1 MDYKDYYEVLGIQ
14 KTASEKEIKQA
25 FRKLARKFHPDV
37 NPGDRGAE
45 NKFKEINEAH
55 EVLSDPEK
63 RRKYNQLG
71 ANWKRYEKSARPSGG
86 PGVSGFN
93 VGFEGPGGGA
103 FSDFFKTFFGA
114 GMDVDDLFN
123 RPSGAG
129 FRGARQRGGP
139 RGFGAVPPSAAQPAR
154 DVSASINIT
163 LEESHDGTVR
173 RLSVERAG
181 ATDIIEV
188 RIPKGVKNGSKVRV
202 AGKGEPGGPGKS
214 KDLYLEV
221 KMVPHAIYQR
231 DGDDLSLDLP
241 VTFAEAA
248 LGAEI
253 EVPTLSGKARIK
265 LPKGSQPGRRMR
277 LKGKGMP
284 KLKGSGH
291 GDLFAKLMVVVPKE
305 LDKREKELMEEL
317 ATLSKE
323 NPRAHLG
330 CS

>member
-1 MDYKDYYEVLGIQ
+1 MDYKDYYQVLGIQ

-25 FRKLARKFHPDV
+25 FRKLARKYHPDV

-71 ANWKRYEKSARPSGG
+71 ANWKRYEQSARPSGG
-86 PGVSGFN
+86 AGFPGFN
-93 VGFEGPGGGA
+93 VGFEGPGSGGG
-103 FSDFFKTFFGA
+103 FSDFFRTFFGA
-114 GMDVDDLFN
+114 GMDVDDLFG
-123 RPSGAG
+123 RSGAG
-129 FRGARQRGGP
+129 SRGGRPRGAP
-139 RGFGAVPPSAAQPAR
+139 RGFGAAPPSAAQRGR
-154 DVSASINIT
+154 DVTASINIT

-181 ATDIIEV
+181 GTDVIEV
-188 RIPKGVKNGSKVRV
+188 KIPKGVKDGSKVRV
-202 AGKGEPGGPGKS
+202 AGKGEPSGSGKS

-221 KMVPHAIYQR
+221 KMVPHKIYQR
-231 DGDDLSLDLP
+231 DGDDLSLELP

-265 LPKGSQPGRRMR
+265 LPKGSQTGRRMR

-291 GDLFAKLMVVVPKE
+291 GDLFAKLMVVVPKDLE
-305 LDKREKELMEEL
+305 KREKELVEEL
-317 ATLSKE
+317 ATLSKQ

>member
-25 FRKLARKFHPDV
+25 FRKLARKYHPDV

-71 ANWKRYEKSARPSGG
+71 ANWKRYEQSPRPGGG
-86 PGVSGFN
+86 PGFSGFN
-93 VGFEGPGGGA
+93 VGFEGPGGGG

-114 GMDVDDLFN
+114 GDVDDLFG
-123 RPSGAG
+123 RSGAG
-129 FRGARQRGGP
+129 FRGARP
-139 RGFGAVPPSAAQPAR
+139 AARPGRNVTA
-154 DVSASINIT
+154 DISIT
-163 LEESHDGTVR
+163 LEEAHNGTVR

-181 ATDIIEV
+181 ATDVIEV
-188 RIPKGVKNGSKVRV
+188 RIPKGVKDGSKVRV
-202 AGKGEPGGPGKS
+202 AGKGEPGGSGES
-214 KDLYLEV
+214 RDLYLAI
-221 KMVPHAIYQR
+221 KMIPHAIYQR
-231 DGDDLSLDLP
+231 EGDDLSLDLP

-248 LGAEI
+248 LGAEV

-284 KLKGSGH
+284 KLKGRGH
-291 GDLFAKLMVVVPKE
+291 GDLFAKLVVVVPKE
-305 LDKREKELMEEL
+305 LEKREKELVEEL

-323 NPRAHLG
+323 SPRAHLG
-330 CS
+330 CA

>member
-25 FRKLARKFHPDV
+25 FRKLARKYHPDV

-71 ANWKRYEKSARPSGG
+71 ANWKRYEPSPRPGGG
-86 PGVSGFN
+86 PGFSGFN
-93 VGFEGPGGGA
+93 VGFEGPGGGG

-114 GMDVDDLFN
+114 GMDVDDLFG
-123 RPSGAG
+123 RSGAG
-129 FRGARQRGGP
+129 FRGAQ
-139 RGFGAVPPSAAQPAR
+139 SAAQPGRNVTA
-154 DVSASINIT
+154 DISIT
-163 LEESHDGTVR
+163 LEESHSGTVR

-181 ATDIIEV
+181 ATDVIEV
-188 RIPKGVKNGSKVRV
+188 RIPKGVKDGSKVRV
-202 AGKGEPGGPGKS
+202 AGKGEPGGSGES
-214 KDLYLEV
+214 RDLYLAI
-221 KMVPHAIYQR
+221 KMIPHAIYQR

-248 LGAEI
+248 LGAEV

-284 KLKGSGH
+284 KLKGRGH
-291 GDLFAKLMVVVPKE
+291 GDLFAKLVVVVPKE
-305 LDKREKELMEEL
+305 LEKREKELVEEL

-323 NPRAHLG
+323 SPRAHLG
-330 CS
+330 CA

>member
-25 FRKLARKFHPDV
+25 FRKLARKYHPDV

-63 RRKYNQLG
+63 RRKYDQLG
-71 ANWKRYEKSARPSGG
+71 ANWKQYEPSTRPGG
-86 PGVSGFN
+86 GAGFGGFN
-93 VGFEGPGGGA
+93 VGFEGTGGG

-114 GMDVDDLFN
+114 GMGVDDLFGQ
-123 RPSGAG
+123 GAG
-129 FRGARQRGGP
+129 LHGARRGGGP
-139 RGFGAVPPSAAQPAR
+139 RGFGGAPPSAPGR
-154 DVSASINIT
+154 DVTAGINIT
-163 LEESHDGTVR
+163 LEECHNGTVK
-173 RLSVERAG
+173 RLSIERAG
-181 ATDIIEV
+181 KTDVIEV
-188 RIPKGVKNGSKVRV
+188 RIPKGVKDGSKVRV
-202 AGKGEPGGPGKS
+202 AGKGEPAGSGKS

-221 KMVPHAIYQR
+221 KMVPHALYQR
-231 DGDDLSLDLP
+231 EGDDLSLDLP

-291 GDLFAKLMVVVPKE
+291 GDLFARIMVVVPQE
-305 LDKREKELMEEL
+305 LEKREKELVEEL
-317 ATLSKE
+317 ATLSNE
-323 NPRAHLG
+323 NPRANLG
-330 CS
+330 CA

>member
-14 KTASEKEIKQA
+14 KTANEKEIKQA
-25 FRKLARKFHPDV
+25 FRKLARKYHPDV

-71 ANWKRYEKSARPSGG
+71 TNWKRYEQSARPSGG
-86 PGVSGFN
+86 AGFGGFN
-93 VGFEGPGGGA
+93 VGFEGPGGGG

-114 GMDVDDLFN
+114 GMDVDDLFG
-123 RPSGAG
+123 RSGG
-129 FRGARQRGGP
+129 PRGGP
-139 RGFGAVPPSAAQPAR
+139 RGFGGAPRSAAQPGR
-154 DVSASINIT
+154 DVTASIDIT
-163 LEESHDGTVR
+163 LEESHNGTVR

-181 ATDIIEV
+181 ATDAIEV
-188 RIPKGVKNGSKVRV
+188 RIPKGVKDGSKVRV
-202 AGKGEPGGPGKS
+202 AGKGEPGGSGQPA
-214 KDLYLEV
+214 DLYLEV

-248 LGAEI
+248 LGSEI

-291 GDLFAKLMVVVPKE
+291 GDLFAKLMVVVPKVLE
-305 LDKREKELMEEL
+305 KREKELVEEL